1 MMCPNP
7 YRRSADTPRTK
18 PHNVS
23 VLYSRARTVYP
34 LLQTSFLFQCAPT
47 AYGPGPSAR
56 VKGENFMRS
65 RQPALAQQTSSDPWS
80 RQLRSRSV
88 WQMLFILSVA
98 INLLGICGLGYVVY
112 KNKSY
117 ITNWYGRK
125 IRGISRESGARQWKY
140 EAYRQKTMIFS
151 ASNDML
157 INKPLVVFVGDSF
170 TNGFPWNEWLLEETR
185 AVIVNRASDGATVD
199 WLSNRFESI
208 FPPNP
213 HIQKTF
219 IMIGISDILAGEF
232 QLNTFIDKYRML
244 LEKILSITTPGRICV
259 LSILPTR
266 KENLLNVTIQLDFGH
281 CESAGGWDVPD
292 D

>member
-1 MMCPNP
+1 
-7 YRRSADTPRTK
+7 
-18 PHNVS
+18 
-23 VLYSRARTVYP
+23 
-34 LLQTSFLFQCAPT
+34 
-47 AYGPGPSAR
+47 
-56 VKGENFMRS
+56 MRS

-266 KENLLNVTIQLDFGH
+266 KENLLNVTIQNVNNSLKSLSESQGVCYLDLYSKFTDLTGQLDQKLTYDGLH
-281 CESAGGWDVPD
+281 LTIEGYKSWLAAIKPHILSY
-292 D
+292 